1 MRKIERYYRERRGQR
16 ISDLFLV
23 IKVVLLVA
31 FSVYAIYVLTGCGV
45 AHEFVKEVYR
55 TVGYIPQET
64 GLVGIPQMTCTQN
77 DHIDGEVKCE
87 VFNYAPFTPK
97 WIAYGEQ
104 TTFGDGAVFVFKVGS
119 EKTLVEVGINIGTEV
134 VYLRAYARRWTN
146 GTIVFER
153 WEEK

>member
-1 MRKIERYYRERRGQR
+1 MTEIERYRKQR
-16 ISDLFLV
+16 KQDNLSLLWAIIQSAILMGAVAWAIISLM
-23 IKVVLLVA
+23 
-31 FSVYAIYVLTGCGV
+31 GCGV
-45 AHEFVKEVYR
+45 VHEYVKEVYR

-64 GLVGIPQMTCTQN
+64 GLVAIPQMTCTQN